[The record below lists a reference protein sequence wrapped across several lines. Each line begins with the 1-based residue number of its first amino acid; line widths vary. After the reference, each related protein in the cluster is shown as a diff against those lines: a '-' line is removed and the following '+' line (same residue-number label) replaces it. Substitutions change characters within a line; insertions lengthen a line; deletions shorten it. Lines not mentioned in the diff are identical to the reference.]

1 MQRRTSLEVMGRWVV
16 TAAMIGVAL
25 APVMVFACPSG
36 QIDLRDGSGCVPD
49 LVAPGSV
56 RANPFTSASGQVGG
70 LQEKS
75 GVGTASLEE
84 IIGKIIQG
92 AIALTGVLFFG
103 YTVWAGYLWMTA
115 RGEEDK
121 VTEAKNMIQNGIIGL
136 GIVLAAYVITS
147 FIVNRLVDTGA
158 LVQ

>member
-1 MQRRTSLEVMGRWVV
+1 MAMGQWVA
-16 TAAMIGVAL
+16 TAAMVSVMFAPVAAL
-25 APVMVFACPSG
+25 AFPCPAGQEDIGGICSPSLVGPSG
-36 QIDLRDGSGCVPD
+36 KSQ
-49 LVAPGSV
+49 
-56 RANPFTSASGQVGG
+56 NPFDQSIKDVGG
-70 LQEKS
+70 LQGKS
-75 GVGTASLEE
+75 GVGSASLEE
-84 IIGKIIQG
+84 IIGKIIQA

-158 LVQ
+158 LLQ